1 MTLGKVSYEPIKAV
15 RLLSGLGMPAFER
28 VPEAATQTF
37 KTGVPL
43 VLSGGN
49 AQEAAF
55 GGAEVIY
62 GVSAEPGHNLT
73 VAATAEQG
81 YSEATPPNQASAKT
95 IPVGA
100 WTKDGRCGVYRA
112 DGNTIFSIALK
123 AGQVFTQALI
133 IPGTKY
139 GLVKDGTSGF
149 WYLDNT
155 DTAGDNAVAEI
166 VGNDDS
172 APNTVAD
179 GARVFFRFTS
189 TLRAFV

>member
-37 KTGVPL
+37 KVGAPL

-55 GGAEVIY
+55 GGAEVVY
-62 GVSAEPGHNLT
+62 GVSAEPGHSLT
-73 VAATAEQG
+73 VAATAEAG
-81 YSEATPPNQASAKT
+81 YSETAPPNQSTAKT

-100 WTKDGRCGVYRA
+100 WPKDGRVGVYRA

-123 AGQVFTQALI
+123 AGQVFTQALVA
-133 IPGTKY
+133 PGTKY
-139 GLVKDGTSGF
+139 GLIKDAGGF

-155 DTAGDNAVAEI
+155 DNGGDNAVAEI

-189 TLRAFV
+189 ALRAFV